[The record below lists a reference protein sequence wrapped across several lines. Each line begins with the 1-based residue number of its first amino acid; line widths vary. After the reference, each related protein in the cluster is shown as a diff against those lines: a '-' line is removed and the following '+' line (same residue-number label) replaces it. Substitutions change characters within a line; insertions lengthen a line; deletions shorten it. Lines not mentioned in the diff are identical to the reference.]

1 MIRRLTDRPF
11 YDLVDWK
18 SLLLLGLFLVILERI
33 FLQYILNYDT
43 LQPGDALDYWDDSL
57 NWRMPY
63 DSYHVPGYPFA
74 LAAMRWITRGV
85 IQPSGVLLVT
95 TLMAFSVTVVAVFHL
110 AGFNHKKNQ
119 KALGSIAVSIFVL
132 WPFVGTTYVAYP
144 IADMFGMAPFLVG
157 LWFLVKNQSVYG
169 GLFLGIALISH
180 KAMWP
185 FVVLLLVAHLLSTRD
200 RKSFMAVGIA
210 VIPLGILWVLGW
222 LHHDS
227 ASWLVSKNVAW
238 EMNSTSNFPILDGMF
253 GSMFF
258 GGASGAVKGL
268 LVLAMT
274 IVTVAAAVG
283 AWRLPSGHSTK
294 WYSLG
299 ILVTVLVLV
308 VVLNE
313 REVWASIRF
322 GRLIAIPLVWMYGD
336 ALLES
341 IQRSKAV
348 GYVAIWSMIGMIVS
362 QFAFAYYM
370 ATIWQVSGIFP
381 TER

>member
-1 MIRRLTDRPF
+1 
-11 YDLVDWK
+11 
-18 SLLLLGLFLVILERI
+18 
-33 FLQYILNYDT
+33 
-43 LQPGDALDYWDDSL
+43 
-57 NWRMPY
+57 
-63 DSYHVPGYPFA
+63 
-74 LAAMRWITRGV
+74 
-85 IQPSGVLLVT
+85 
-95 TLMAFSVTVVAVFHL
+95 
-110 AGFNHKKNQ
+110 
-119 KALGSIAVSIFVL
+119 
-132 WPFVGTTYVAYP
+132 
-144 IADMFGMAPFLVG
+144 
-157 LWFLVKNQSVYG
+157 
-169 GLFLGIALISH
+169 
-180 KAMWP
+180 MWP